1 VPAVNPIT
9 VIGLD
14 VPVLDILPGELVA
27 VYLVIVA
34 PPLLAGA
41 VNATVAVVLLVR
53 AVATPIVGAPG
64 TDIWVTVG
72 LAILALLV
80 SMALLATTVNV

>member
-1 VPAVNPIT
+1 
-9 VIGLD
+9 
-14 VPVLDILPGELVA
+14 
-27 VYLVIVA
+27 VIVA

-41 VNATVAVVLLVR
+41 VNATVALV
-53 AVATPIVGAPG
+53 APIGVATPIVGAPG